1 MRSYSITFY
10 VCPLCR
16 RRTGTVVAL
25 AANMACALS
34 VLLQPYMP
42 HVSDVIQQQLQASAR
57 INIISG
63 GLTQFLPAGH
73 RIGKV
78 RTLHPAVFT
87 SGFFR
92 SSDCWFPASIECFGV
107 VDN

>member
-1 MRSYSITFY
+1 MLSYSITFY

-16 RRTGTVVAL
+16 RRAGTVVAL

-42 HVSDVIQQQLQASAR
+42 HVSDVIQQQLQAPAR

-78 RTLHPAVFT
+78 RTLHPTVFST
-87 SGFFR
+87 VFLR
-92 SSDCWFPASIECFGV
+92 SSDCWFPASIEYFGALH
-107 VDN
+107 N